1 MRAVRRCLICGES
14 KGRGSGRGNGRE
26 RRDKFLDFLEPC
38 EECREEYLTDGV
50 LLVEVAEEPAGPCSV
65 PALTGRFM
73 VVTDEAFR
81 RVFTIP
87 VPPHK
92 IATAE
97 FGLFEQILGPGDF
110 N

>member
-1 MRAVRRCLICGES
+1 MRAVRRCLICGEP
-14 KGRGSGRGNGRE
+14 KETGNGRGNGRE

-50 LLVEVAEEPAGPCSV
+50 LLVEVAEEPAGPEKI
-65 PALTGRFM
+65 PALTGRLM

-97 FGLFEQILGPGDF
+97 LCLFEIMLGAGDF